1 MCRPLTASSCRRA
14 PPSGTVFRKFSSARG
29 TRVSLS
35 TGDSE
40 EATTWHSASRAD
52 LGTHAIHAA
61 QRRRIAG
68 ARQRRRFVEYFARDG
83 VQQPHQICRS
93 DFTPDR
99 TLSVVDQLIRM
110 QATPV
115 VIEAEDLNG
124 FVLLKSVVET
134 DGSVRLTKVGTS
146 SGWSMI
152 DDATSSAAAQW
163 KYEPALVDGK
173 PVRSVIE
180 YTLYFGKASR

>member
-1 MCRPLTASSCRRA
+1 MPPIGGVVLSPGSAERHRIQEILKRA
-14 PPSGTVFRKFSSARG
+14 GHTIF
-29 TRVSLS
+29 S

-68 ARQRRRFVEYFARDG
+68 ARQRRRFVEYFAGDG
-83 VQQPHQICRS
+83 VQQPHQIRRS

-99 TLSVVDQLIRM
+99 MLSVVDQLVRP
-110 QATPV
+110 QTTPAEV
-115 VIEAEDLNG
+115 EAEGLNG
-124 FVLLKSVVET
+124 FALLKSVAET
-134 DGSVRLTKVGTS
+134 DGSARLVKVGIS

-152 DDATSSAAAQW
+152 DDAASSAAAQW

-180 YTLYFGKASR
+180 HTLYFGKGSR